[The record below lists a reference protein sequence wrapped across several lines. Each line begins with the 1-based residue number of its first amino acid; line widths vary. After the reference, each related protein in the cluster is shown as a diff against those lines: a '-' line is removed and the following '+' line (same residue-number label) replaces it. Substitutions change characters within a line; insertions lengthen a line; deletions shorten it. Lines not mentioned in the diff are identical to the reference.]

1 MANTPRLEGRT
12 GQIWKMTVMGKT
24 QEAIAEHFGIDQ
36 SRVSQI
42 IAEVRAAIPPLDK
55 EALVQREI
63 DFLETIRDRTEDLA
77 LMELPPAFSQK
88 GEMLVDRNGNP
99 VLDTAGRVSALK
111 LHLDIQARLAKM
123 VGLEA
128 PTKVDATVTDAVAQA
143 VAAKAAA
150 AAARLLGRSEDDGK

>member
-42 IAEVRAAIPPLDK
+42 IAEVRASIPPLDK
-55 EALVQREI
+55 EALIQREVE
-63 DFLETIRDRTEDLA
+63 FLETIRERAQELA
-77 LMELPPAFSQK
+77 EMDLPPAFSQK
-88 GEMLVDRNGNP
+88 GEMLVDRQGNP
-99 VLDTAGRVSALK
+99 VLDAAGRVSALK

-128 PTKVDATVTDAVAQA
+128 PTKVDTTVNDITQQA
-143 VAAKAAA
+143 AAKAAA
-150 AAARLLGRSEDDGK
+150 EAMARLHAAGEDDGK